1 MIRISQKI
9 IIEHMKKVKQASM
22 NAHCP
27 HVNLLIKVLKYL
39 NIALENEECFKY
51 EEIVI
56 DKDTIESLV

>member
-1 MIRISQKI
+1 
-9 IIEHMKKVKQASM
+9 MKKVKQASM